1 MKKFRDD
8 DVFHDDENDL
18 YKNEDVYDMEYEQY
32 FFELIGGSKNI
43 YVLPFPDEDG
53 EYLTPQE
60 LSIVKKT
67 CRRQNLK
74 LMFKISHG
82 NGFSTIISSDTK
94 LTGIMPE
101 NEQHGFY
108 C

>member
-1 MKKFRDD
+1 MKKYQDD
-8 DVFHDDENDL
+8 DVFYDDENDL
-18 YKNEDVYDMEYEQY
+18 YKNEDVYNMEYEQY
-32 FFELIGGSKNI
+32 FYEIVAGTKNV

-67 CRRQNLK
+67 CRRQSLK
-74 LMFKISHG
+74 LLYRISHG
-82 NGFSTIISSDTK
+82 NQISTVVCSETK
-94 LTGIMPE
+94 LTGVMPE
-101 NEQHGFY
+101 YEEHGFF